1 MSTNV
6 NQKMN
11 IVQKIEQSSPAQLA
25 TIPEVA
31 DRFKNIYTVMNGGD
45 EARAAVKYEA
55 EKFHFMKLIQDK
67 PDLQACT
74 KLSLYGCFLDMAV
87 NGLSFDP
94 SMKHAYV
101 VSFNTNVG
109 GRDNPKWE
117 KRATLMI
124 SGYGELQMRTR
135 QGQIKYADNP
145 VLVYEGDVFLHGTK
159 NDKPFLDHV
168 AAFPRKTDNII
179 ACYIRLERPDG
190 SVDYKVL
197 SIEEVMKLK
206 KFSKDP
212 NSKAWTDGLPGMVQA
227 KTIKHAF
234 RSYPKIRMGEFS
246 TLQSKMIDEDVDA
259 APKIDYGLNGSM
271 PTAAHPEEFP
281 QGPGNYQPTMIVE
294 AAQPVEHHNDDSF
307 ASKPQVGTGKV
318 HEDDN
323 F

>member
-25 TIPEVA
+25 NIPEVA
-31 DRFKNIYTVMNGGD
+31 DRFQHIYTVMNGGD
-45 EARAAVKYEA
+45 HSKAAVKCEA

-67 PDLQACT
+67 PDLAACT

-145 VLVYEGDVFLHGTK
+145 VLVYEGDVFSCGTR

-246 TLQSKMIDEDVDA
+246 TLQSQMVDEENDA
-259 APKIDYGLNGSM
+259 NTKIDYGLNGSM
-271 PTAAHPEEFP
+271 PVPASSLPEAT
-281 QGPGNYQPTMIVE
+281 GTYQPTMIVE
-294 AAQPVEHHNDDSF
+294 PAAPVEHVADDSF
-307 ASKPQVGTGKV
+307 TKSPKAEPAGKSF
-318 HEDDN
+318 ESDD